1 MSRNYKPKTSLLD
14 AILGEEVS
22 GMTSFGKVIVIMGL
36 LFFILGKFILFIVP
50 ILLLISTFY
59 FLVRKNALKGNFSNQ
74 KIQDFWLTEEEKNSF
89 IELDNQRRA
98 AYDKI
103 YDLEN
108 KSEGLSRNKDGTISN
123 RSNLGKEINQNLS
136 LNYSILSKTSEDY
149 FYLKELPQKKWKSF
163 LKVYSI
169 YGALF
174 SSLLLWFISF
184 FILRLIFPSDDYLR
198 TSFILEVFSIDV
210 SENTIKAKT
219 IATVI
224 SVLSFLIGYFIYS
237 QLFKANYEMP
247 PEVDSEN
254 VNLY

>member
-36 LFFILGKFILFIVP
+36 LFFFLGKFILFIVP

-108 KSEGLSRNKDGTISN
+108 KSEGLSRNKDG
-123 RSNLGKEINQNLS
+123 
-136 LNYSILSKTSEDY
+136 
-149 FYLKELPQKKWKSF
+149 
-163 LKVYSI
+163 
-169 YGALF
+169 
-174 SSLLLWFISF
+174 
-184 FILRLIFPSDDYLR
+184 
-198 TSFILEVFSIDV
+198 
-210 SENTIKAKT
+210 
-219 IATVI
+219 
-224 SVLSFLIGYFIYS
+224 
-237 QLFKANYEMP
+237 
-247 PEVDSEN
+247 
-254 VNLY
+254 

>member
-1 MSRNYKPKTSLLD
+1 
-14 AILGEEVS
+14 
-22 GMTSFGKVIVIMGL
+22 
-36 LFFILGKFILFIVP
+36 
-50 ILLLISTFY
+50 
-59 FLVRKNALKGNFSNQ
+59 
-74 KIQDFWLTEEEKNSF
+74 
-89 IELDNQRRA
+89 
-98 AYDKI
+98 
-103 YDLEN
+103 
-108 KSEGLSRNKDGTISN
+108 
-123 RSNLGKEINQNLS
+123 LS
-136 LNYSILSKTSEDY
+136 LNNSILSKTSEDY
-149 FYLKELPQKKWKSF
+149 FNLKELPQKKWKSF

-174 SSLLLWFISF
+174 FSLLLWFISF

-247 PEVDSEN
+247 PEVESEN
-254 VNLY
+254 VNIY